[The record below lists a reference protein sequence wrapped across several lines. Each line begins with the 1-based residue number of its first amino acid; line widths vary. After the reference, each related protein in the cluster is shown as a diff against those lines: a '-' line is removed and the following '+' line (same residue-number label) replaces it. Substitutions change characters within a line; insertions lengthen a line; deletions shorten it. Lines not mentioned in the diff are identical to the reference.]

1 MQLPNIKAGL
11 SSNGRSNGT
20 PYTKAERNLAVVISM
35 VVLTAT
41 GHKDFSEQIS
51 EEDEAITAVS
61 AAAEEKGSDN
71 LDVPGL
77 CRAAY
82 RKVEATRLEDD
93 STATDFPKQKDGE
106 RVARDFTSV
115 NLLFRKAFI
124 DGCGFSKAE
133 VEPVFKS
140 YSSNKKKAG

>member
-1 MQLPNIKAGL
+1 MAGRMARDDVT
-11 SSNGRSNGT
+11 N
-20 PYTKAERNLAVVISM
+20 
-35 VVLTAT
+35 
-41 GHKDFSEQIS
+41 D
-51 EEDEAITAVS
+51 AITAVS
-61 AAAEEKGSDN
+61 AAAEERGEN

-82 RKVEATRLEDD
+82 RKVEADRLADD
-93 STATDFPKQKDGE
+93 STTGDFPKEKNGE

-133 VEPVFKS
+133 VEPIFPS
-140 YSSNKKKAG
+140 YTGKKKTA